1 MKVTVFVTI
10 GDLVLRNSELDLLEV
25 VQELGQH
32 TTCRIEFIRD
42 SAMDVSLEQLLRDEV
57 VVTLKGEW
65 PDHPDIS
72 GRHR

>member
-42 SAMDVSLEQLLRDEV
+42 GC
-57 VVTLKGEW
+57 VTRAVA
-65 PDHPDIS
+65 P
-72 GRHR
+72 